1 MGVSVVQLGSL
12 RLYFVAAFLSLGSLN
27 QSAAQSPTA
36 NEELGT
42 SFGWS
47 QEVRTVVTFKI
58 SDEVAQKFLP
68 TGWSVASLSQGPAKG
83 ANLTVVF
90 AERLATQ
97 DANGKAVGG
106 EEAGV
111 ILSVASRKD
120 KDTAFSII
128 EGYSDAQT
136 APGFYLV
143 YKPAKVTIDRQTHVT
158 SLSSTVEETW
168 SVVGDGGEQIAFH
181 IAYEQIAPIRTQLV
195 SRNVSAVDPMVRRTY
210 RIDQGTNVILSEPSG
225 VKRGRDLSFRASGGM
240 LSKLFDGSQEMVSIV
255 SAPWYSRQ
263 MFLPIAAD

>member
-1 MGVSVVQLGSL
+1 MPPISL
-12 RLYFVAAFLSLGSLN
+12 RLYLLTVFVSFSILN
-27 QSAAQSPTA
+27 QSVAQSSKA
-36 NEELGT
+36 GEELGT
-42 SFGWS
+42 PFGWS
-47 QEVRTVVTFKI
+47 QEVRTVLTFKI

-68 TGWSVASLSQGPAKG
+68 NGWTTASIPQGPAKG

-111 ILSVASRKD
+111 ILSIASRRD

-128 EGYSDAQT
+128 EGYSDTQT
-136 APGFYLV
+136 TPGFYLV
-143 YKPAKVTIDRQTHVT
+143 YKPAKVLIDRQTHVT
-158 SLSSTVEETW
+158 SLSSTIEETW
-168 SVVGDGGEQIAFH
+168 SVVGDGGEHISFH
-181 IAYEQIAPIRTQLV
+181 IAYEQITPIRTQLV
-195 SRNVSAVDPMVRRTY
+195 SRNVSAVDANIRRTY

-225 VKRGRDLSFRASGGM
+225 VKRGRNLAFKASGGT
-240 LSKLFDGSQEMVSIV
+240 LSTLFDGKEEMVSIV

-263 MFLPIAAD
+263 MFLPVASD